1 MSDYM
6 GEFAERSLSDWLDGF
21 SKLYAVP
28 DSKREPEHFWIGV
41 MAHFSSVG
49 EAIRQYEF
57 LKIYSTS
64 AHAICWLLCFANKLR
79 TTDDLIFKI
88 DEPIWRLAG
97 FKFPKKCGH
106 CMNEKC
112 DCSQYEREGNKS
124 KEFKYGGWLAE
135 LDKVEPEIKLF
146 TLCEWMEMYCKI
158 FGKKMELRPLDSIG
172 FKLLEEGG
180 ETAKAIRAL
189 TQFRGVIEDHT
200 VDIDGKFLEEI
211 STISGMVE
219 KHTDLTNELKKR
231 YNVIEGKDIRQHVK
245 SDDMD
250 STVIKWKITDFKLNL
265 VSEYCDSFSW
275 LCSLLDKCNHIHGKL
290 DLRNEADKKKWNIE
304 KKLSEIYGSNY
315 AAELLKCYACHK
327 ESCEC
332 IIFDPKKQLTVTG

>member
-1 MSDYM
+1 M
-6 GEFAERSLSDWLDGF
+6 EAAERSLNDWFEGF
-21 SKLYAVP
+21 AKLYAVP

-57 LKIYSTS
+57 LRIYETS

-106 CMNEKC
+106 CMQEACN
-112 DCSQYEREGNKS
+112 CSQYEREGNNS
-124 KEFKYGGWLAE
+124 KEFKYGEWLPE
-135 LDKVEPEIKLF
+135 LDKVEAELKHF
-146 TLCEWMEMYCKI
+146 TLRAWMEMYRKI

-180 ETAKAIRAL
+180 ETAKAIRSL
-189 TQFRGVIEDHT
+189 TQFRGVIHDHT
-200 VDIDGKFLEEI
+200 VDIDGSFLEEI
-211 STISGMVE
+211 ITIKGIVE
-219 KHTDLTNELKKR
+219 KHTALTNELKKR
-231 YNVIEGKDIRQHVK
+231 YNVTDGKDVRNHVK
-245 SDDMD
+245 SHDMD
-250 STVIKWKITDFKLNL
+250 LTAIKWKIADFKLNL

-290 DLRNEADKKKWNIE
+290 ELENEADKDKWDIE
-304 KKLSEIYGSNY
+304 KKLSEIYESKH
-315 AAELLKCYACHK
+315 ATESLKCYACHK
-327 ESCEC
+327 ASCEC
-332 IIFDPKKQLTVTG
+332 IIFDPKKQPTVTA